1 MKHESNDTP
10 PFAPDDPISR
20 SLFVRPNL
28 IELRTPVVRLAASDD
43 ALANLCTVNND
54 TRRIQ
59 MNKNRLLRIVI
70 VGMDV

>member
-28 IELRTPVVRLAASDD
+28 IERLCASAA
-43 ALANLCTVNND
+43 
-54 TRRIQ
+54 RRFASACSSAF
-59 MNKNRLLRIVI
+59 RPPHRSS
-70 VGMDV
+70 

>member
-28 IELRTPVVRLAASDD
+28 IERLCAS
-43 ALANLCTVNND
+43 ACSSAF
-54 TRRIQ
+54 RPPHRSS
-59 MNKNRLLRIVI
+59 
-70 VGMDV
+70 

>member
-28 IELRTPVVRLAASDD
+28 IERLCASALRLCLLVCIPVAASVFLRLGRSRLHVRTFSALRGDD
-43 ALANLCTVNND
+43 AHC
-54 TRRIQ
+54 
-59 MNKNRLLRIVI
+59 
-70 VGMDV
+70 

>member
-28 IELRTPVVRLAASDD
+28 IGRFAS
-43 ALANLCTVNND
+43 ACSSAF
-54 TRRIQ
+54 RPPHRSS
-59 MNKNRLLRIVI
+59 
-70 VGMDV
+70 

>member
-28 IELRTPVVRLAASDD
+28 IERLCASALRLCLLVCIPAAASVF
-43 ALANLCTVNND
+43 L
-54 TRRIQ
+54 ISH
-59 MNKNRLLRIVI
+59 
-70 VGMDV
+70 